1 MIQAGFDGSQA
12 AFLVPSPA
20 FLLIKVLSFTT
31 DKNDMYINSQSPP
44 ILTLAV
50 SPEISMQRGTE
61 SQPLKLEPYQIV
73 QATVAEGGLEKV
85 VLNLKHHR
93 LEAETKTFLRSGQNL
108 SLQVL
113 ETQPRIQ
120 FRIIENSEL
129 NHIFR
134 FLHSLNQN
142 IKVLPLIEA
151 IQTSNVQGFDHF
163 PQEMQA
169 LLSAL
174 ILLLRSNPGKLSG
187 KDLSRLWDK
196 LGLNLEALLSAGK
209 TVEAKTNLKTML
221 LMHAIEIHKQ
231 GGTTESIENVL
242 DLLKLF
248 QLCRY
253 SLAQENLLFLPLP
266 FSFLEQGYLLAEKK
280 RHQGQEDNDSE
291 QFWKMTLHLKLSF
304 LGDLQILCLFE
315 NLTLCLRILCD
326 SKDKVE
332 IISDSLSRLGN
343 HLSTVSLDRFSVG
356 TGAKDPLQS
365 LIQRLAPDGDHFLKA
380 EV

>member
-1 MIQAGFDGSQA
+1 
-12 AFLVPSPA
+12 
-20 FLLIKVLSFTT
+20 
-31 DKNDMYINSQSPP
+31 
-44 ILTLAV
+44 
-50 SPEISMQRGTE
+50 
-61 SQPLKLEPYQIV
+61 LKLEPYQIV

-113 ETQPRIQ
+113 ETHPQLQ

-134 FLHSLNQN
+134 ILHSLNQN
-142 IKVLPLIEA
+142 IKVLPLFEA

-163 PQEMQA
+163 PKEMQA

-174 ILLLRSNPGKLSG
+174 IQLLQSNPGKLSG

-221 LMHAIEIHKQ
+221 LMHAIGIHKQ

-242 DLLKLF
+242 DLFKLF

-291 QFWKMTLHLKLSF
+291 RFWKMTLHLKLSF
-304 LGDLQILCLFE
+304 LGNLQILLLFE

-332 IISDSLSRLGN
+332 IISNSLSGLGN
-343 HLSTVSLDRFSVG
+343 LLSTVSLDRFSVG
-356 TGAKDPLQS
+356 IGAKDPLQS
-365 LIQRLAPDGDHFLKA
+365 LIQRLTPDGDHFLRA